1 MHGMTPRLAEQLQ
14 KNAQY
19 SIANLLAAASLVKE
33 TGIPAIVDPFSAH
46 MMAEKGGVVIRPL
59 LQSLNYHIAIIT
71 RGLDTMTRETRMLT
85 DLLID
90 GFQNDPIIK
99 SHR

>member
-1 MHGMTPRLAEQLQ
+1 
-14 KNAQY
+14 
-19 SIANLLAAASLVKE
+19 
-33 TGIPAIVDPFSAH
+33 